1 MLSLAFSLSWLV
13 LALNGRAFFL
23 LSLFHSLGFQF
34 RVENV
39 DSFIGIWLCG
49 ITVDWSL
56 LLSVQGVK
64 IAVVPLQILIFHGF
78 WLSGL

>member
-1 MLSLAFSLSWLV
+1 
-13 LALNGRAFFL
+13 
-23 LSLFHSLGFQF
+23 
-34 RVENV
+34 VENV

-78 WLSGL
+78 WLLGL